1 MKELPRIAFKPP
13 KRLCLSFRRGYQQ
26 LLSKPTTN
34 TAGWL
39 TRRFSNATKGS
50 HFWALSL
57 FAIPTYLSAQS
68 PIPNTSILGALTGSE
83 NGYQWITIFDEENIN
98 ALTVAC
104 YPETTLTAFFI
115 LDGLNINDAR
125 GTSTLNNIPMDGVS
139 WVNTAEGTKIVSS
152 NLIFSLEDNI
162 IMELEKSPSITFSSG
177 AFSAQFTKNS
187 LIRSFISRD
196 CGFTEVPSMPWRTH
210 DLGYENTSPSNP
222 DRGVEGKLYIY
233 GSDIFFTFEDGSGQD
248 ALSLGQQTTMSLRYS
263 LDEGQLNTVGAD
275 ILATTTWPQRRAYR
289 VNLTENLSLHETLT
303 VSFALNGSEY
313 EFEWQL
319 NPWPYELY
327 RNLSSGGQ

>member
-13 KRLCLSFRRGYQQ
+13 KRWCFSLNRGYQQ
-26 LLSKPTTN
+26 RLSKPTTN

-39 TRRFSNATKGS
+39 TRCFSDATKRFP
-50 HFWALSL
+50 FWVISL

-68 PIPNTSILGALTGSE
+68 PIPTTSILGALTGSE

-104 YPETTLTAFFI
+104 YPETALTAFLI
-115 LDGLNINDAR
+115 LDGLNITDAR
-125 GTSTLNNIPMDGVS
+125 GASTLNNIPMNGVS
-139 WVNTAEGTKIVSS
+139 WTNTAEGTKIVSS

-162 IMELEKSPSITFSSG
+162 TLELETAPIINFSSG
-177 AFSAQFTKNS
+177 VFSAQFTNNS
-187 LIRSFISRD
+187 LLRNFISRE
-196 CGFTEVPSMPWRTH
+196 CGFTEVASMPWRTH
-210 DLGYENTSPSNP
+210 NLGYENTSSSNP
-222 DRGVEGKLYIY
+222 DRGVEGKLYIA
-233 GSDIFFTFEDGSGQD
+233 GSDIFFTFENESGQD

-263 LDEGQLNTVGAD
+263 LDEGQQNTVGAD
-275 ILATTTWPQRRAYR
+275 ILPTTTWPQRRAYR
-289 VNLTENLSLHETLT
+289 VNLTENLSIHETLT
-303 VSFALNGSEY
+303 VSFTINGSEY

-319 NPWPYELY
+319 NPWPHELY